1 MGYTW
6 SYCSFVPS
14 HGYECFIHN
23 RTSDAICA
31 MKRVLE
37 VYTSLTKTYIYHREP
52 KNRKATPNRHP
63 LPPPTPPPTPHP
75 YPPPYHPHSHHPT
88 PPPPPTPTPPTPPNT
103 PPPPPTPPLQ
113 QCARWAKC
121 GLMLRSHA
129 GTIWRA
135 RPNLHIDICCRNK
148 AHKYD
153 PLVCRKYA
161 SSDKGYLL
169 VMNGNGKL
177 IEIMF
182 F

>member
-23 RTSDAICA
+23 RTSDAICT

-52 KNRKATPNRHP
+52 NNRKAIPQPHP
-63 LPPPTPPPTPHP
+63 FPPPTPPPTPP
-75 YPPPYHPHSHHPT
+75 HPT
-88 PPPPPTPTPPTPPNT
+88 QPPPPPPTPTPT
-103 PPPPPTPPLQ
+103 PPPTPTPTPPLQ
-113 QCARWAKC
+113 QCACWAKC

-129 GTIWRA
+129 GNIWRA

-161 SSDKGYLL
+161 SSDQGYL
-169 VMNGNGKL
+169 VVWCRRHDERQRKIDRDNV
-177 IEIMF
+177 F
-182 F
+182 